1 MIKKSLIALI
11 TVAIIVLAG
20 ATFLDKAFIPT
31 SEENRNIT
39 NTDTYSD
46 LNIKNDKRDAIVRTF
61 SRQQFEKFVKNDRMK
76 IIEKTSGQTDGD
88 IPNIDFSKSPR
99 VSVTFYDKDKNIISV
114 KNPKL
119 DIYDTQFTLSNTG
132 REFKISGGIHLEQD
146 GDSYIIPL
154 NSIESA
160 SKNNYG
166 TLTLGITYGYNN
178 NSYVSY
184 TAVTYSKLNNK
195 F

>member
-46 LNIKNDKRDAIVRTF
+46 LNIENDKRDAIVRTF

-88 IPNIDFSKSPR
+88 IPNIDFSKSPK

-132 REFKISGGIHLEQD
+132 REFKISGGIRLEQD

-154 NSIESA
+154 NAIESA
-160 SKNNYG
+160 SKNSYG

-184 TAVTYSKLNNK
+184 TAVTYSK
-195 F
+195 